1 MSDNKPPTRATA
13 AGPESLIELRHITPS
28 VCVFRRRLCCCTARR
43 WRKKKAIIKFAGLAL
58 LLYRVPYAF
67 RFTSLLS
74 SHSKIRLALASIFPR
89 LFFGLGWAGLT
100 RLALSYKSQAY
111 RESLVV
117 NFLSTRLCRPMSR
130 PEPI

>member
-1 MSDNKPPTRATA
+1 MPFVSPLFFPRTVDPF
-13 AGPESLIELRHITPS
+13 S
-28 VCVFRRRLCCCTARR
+28 
-43 WRKKKAIIKFAGLAL
+43 AGL
-58 LLYRVPYAF
+58 YIP
-67 RFTSLLS
+67 S
-74 SHSKIRLALASIFPR
+74 S
-89 LFFGLGWAGLT
+89 LFFGAGLGWAGLT